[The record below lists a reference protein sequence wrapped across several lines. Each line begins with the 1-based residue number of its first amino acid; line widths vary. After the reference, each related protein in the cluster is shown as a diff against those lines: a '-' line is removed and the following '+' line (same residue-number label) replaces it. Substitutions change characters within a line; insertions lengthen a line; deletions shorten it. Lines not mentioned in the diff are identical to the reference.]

1 MELVKKNL
9 QILREK
15 SKAINQ
21 ITFDEDFNVPDV
33 KPDISRMIQRKG
45 EVKIEEVQVNE
56 GKAKIK
62 GMLIFHLLYV
72 ADTPQRQ
79 ISSLEGKI
87 PIEEI
92 IFLQGVE
99 SGDKICFR
107 WEVED
112 LTLYTI
118 NSRKLNI
125 KAIIVAKMPPIR
137 AQRRFRLRRL
147 VSTAEQ

>member
-1 MELVKKNL
+1 MR
-9 QILREK
+9 QIG
-15 SKAINQ
+15 KAESQ
-21 ITFDEDFNVPDV
+21 ITLDDDYNVPDV

-62 GMLIFHLLYV
+62 GMLIFRLLYV

-92 IFLQGVE
+92 VF
-99 SGDKICFR
+99 FAR
-107 WEVED
+107 
-112 LTLYTI
+112 
-118 NSRKLNI
+118 SRKWG
-125 KAIIVAKMPPIR
+125 
-137 AQRRFRLRRL
+137 
-147 VSTAEQ
+147 